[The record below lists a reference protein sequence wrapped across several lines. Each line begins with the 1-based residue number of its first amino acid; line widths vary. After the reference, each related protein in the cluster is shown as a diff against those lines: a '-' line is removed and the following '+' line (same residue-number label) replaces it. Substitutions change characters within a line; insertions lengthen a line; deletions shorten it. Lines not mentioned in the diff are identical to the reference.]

1 MMLQSTIA
9 QWSYY
14 LGCLS
19 AAIAIIYR
27 MFWFGGLGARLF
39 GVAPRIIPHSFM
51 DLSILLLVLSIAS
64 NAHEMVHRDA
74 SRAVK

>member
-1 MMLQSTIA
+1 MLQSTIA
-9 QWSYY
+9 EWSYY

-19 AAIAIIYR
+19 AAIAVIYR

-64 NAHEMVHRDA
+64 NAHEMVRRDA
-74 SRAVK
+74 SKAVK